1 MEIVFQTIRIIDYEN
16 NVVYVRDTPETF
28 SDYVRTLITYIND
41 NSSIRAGS
49 YTHLDVYKRQ
59 PLYQSL

>member
-28 SDYVRTLITYIND
+28 SDYVRTLITYINPELFTEQYL
-41 NSSIRAGS
+41 N
-49 YTHLDVYKRQ
+49 
-59 PLYQSL
+59 

>member
-28 SDYVRTLITYIND
+28 SDYVRTFITYIND
-41 NSSIRAGS
+41 NSSIR
-49 YTHLDVYKRQ
+49 
-59 PLYQSL
+59 